1 MNESAFRLLPEGF
14 LTESIIDDPVF
25 TEITDDGEV
34 YTLYRI
40 VRVTH
45 EASDHPDGWTHR
57 ANVAQVR
64 KQRIGVALLV
74 VAERVILTAR
84 VTVSQA
90 HE

>member
-45 EASDHPDGWTHR
+45 EATDHPEGWTHR

-64 KQRIGVALLV
+64 KPRIGTALLM
-74 VAERVILTAR
+74 VAERVIRTAR
-84 VTVSQA
+84 VTLSQIND
-90 HE
+90 